1 MENLQGYFY
10 PCKPGVL
17 VQRPMLR
24 AKQQQYLKETR
35 GRNEKEK
42 Y

>member
-10 PCKPGVL
+10 PYKLGVL
-17 VQRPMLR
+17 VQRQMLNLKR
-24 AKQQQYLKETR
+24 RQYLKETR
-35 GRNEKEK
+35 GRNEKEN

>member
-1 MENLQGYFY
+1 MENLQGYSY
-10 PCKPGVL
+10 PYKRGVL

-24 AKQQQYLKETR
+24 ARQQQYLKEIR
-35 GRNEKEK
+35 GRSEKEK